1 MDIARPNPPI
11 VSIGLPVYN
20 GAKFVRQAFD
30 SILAQTFGDFELVVS
45 DNAST
50 DGTYAICEEYA
61 AKDARIRLYRNE
73 RNMGATYNYNRVFEL
88 ARGKYFRHAAHDDL
102 LAPTNI
108 ERCVEVLE
116 ANPNVMLSYPRMQR
130 IDEQGNMIDSFQD
143 SLDIRDP
150 DPVRRWIR
158 FHQLCNDGSMCDPV
172 FGLFRSSML
181 AKTPVLGNFISADMV
196 LLAET
201 ALHGEIHEVPEFLF
215 FERWH
220 AGTSVNANPT
230 LEERA
235 AWFSPENRGKLI
247 NYLPQWI
254 WLREYLRA
262 VERSP
267 LRLSQKAACSAVMLP
282 WMARNKRGL
291 VLGLVTVGA
300 LVLRLPR
307 LAARFATQYH

>member
-1 MDIARPNPPI
+1 MDIARPHTPL
-11 VSIGLPVYN
+11 VSIGLPIYN

-30 SILAQTFGDFELVVS
+30 SILAQTFVDFELIVS

-50 DGTYAICEEYA
+50 DDTYQICEEYA
-61 AKDARIRLYRNE
+61 AKDGRIRLFRNE
-73 RNMGATYNYNRVFEL
+73 LNMGATFNYNRVFEL

-116 ANPNVMLSYPRMQR
+116 ANPNVVLCYPRMQR
-130 IDEQGNMIDSFQD
+130 IDEHGTPIDSFQD

-150 DPVRRWIR
+150 DPVRRWVR
-158 FHQLCNDGSMCDPV
+158 FHQLCNDCSMCDPV
-172 FGLFRSSML
+172 FGLFRCSML
-181 AKTPVLGNFISADMV
+181 AQTPVLGNFISADMI
-196 LLAET
+196 LLSEA

-230 LEERA
+230 LQDRA
-235 AWFSPENRGKLI
+235 AWFSPANRGKLV

-254 WLREYLRA
+254 WLVEYLRA
-262 VERSP
+262 IERAP
-267 LRLSQKAACSAVMLP
+267 LRLSQKAACAAAMLP
-282 WMARNKRGL
+282 WVWRNKRGL
-291 VLGLVTVGA
+291 VLGLVTVA
-300 LVLRLPR
+300 AIVLRLPR
-307 LAARFATQYH
+307 VAARLATEYH